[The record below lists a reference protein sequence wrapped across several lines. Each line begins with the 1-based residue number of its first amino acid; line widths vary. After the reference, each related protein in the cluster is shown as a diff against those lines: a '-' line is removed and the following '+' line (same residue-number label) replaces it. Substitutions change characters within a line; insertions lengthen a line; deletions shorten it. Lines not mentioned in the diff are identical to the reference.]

1 MIRKVLKMNLNNF
14 MMDIFTS
21 LIGTFS
27 GAFLAF
33 LFALKL
39 KKIEKS
45 NRYKSDLEF
54 LMLRI
59 KENKKILDKIY
70 NYINRSGT
78 DEYSQ
83 IYDDVFGRYNNKYI
97 LYPVYQIFCDIQ
109 TQLFKNYKDKNNI
122 EDDERKTNL
131 YLVLRDLVR
140 LQSIV
145 VRMQEEP
152 IISTDEDIN
161 EVIKKKKYIVLQFQN
176 FFNKHSDKYN
186 QISNYHF

>member
-1 MIRKVLKMNLNNF
+1 
-14 MMDIFTS
+14 MD
-21 LIGTFS
+21 
-27 GAFLAF
+27 
-33 LFALKL
+33 
-39 KKIEKS
+39 
-45 NRYKSDLEF
+45 YKSDLEF

-131 YLVLRDLVR
+131 YLVLRDLWCV
-140 LQSIV
+140 
-145 VRMQEEP
+145 
-152 IISTDEDIN
+152 
-161 EVIKKKKYIVLQFQN
+161 
-176 FFNKHSDKYN
+176 YN
-186 QISNYHF
+186 PLW

>member
-1 MIRKVLKMNLNNF
+1 MNLNNF

-161 EVIKKKKYIVLQFQN
+161 EVIKKKKYIVLQFKN